1 MKPLGTP
8 EPNEEKENPMTTL
21 AMPRQRRDSGMEGMV
36 ARWYAANT
44 AEMMNQYVELAQR
57 IAGELA
63 PGSAVLEVAPGPG
76 YFSLELAKRGNY
88 SITGLDLSHTFVEMA
103 AKRAAQAGV
112 KVRFLQGSASDM
124 PLPANSFDF
133 LLCRAAFKNFGQPVA
148 ALREM
153 CRVLKPGGRALII
166 DLRGD
171 ASRDEI
177 RRQVDEMGLSTVN
190 RLLTQLAFRHFL
202 LRRAYTKQQFEQLL
216 AQTSFSHSQVTE
228 SGVGLEIS
236 MTK

>member
-1 MKPLGTP
+1 
-8 EPNEEKENPMTTL
+8 MTTL
-21 AMPRQRRDSGMEGMV
+21 AVPRPRRDSGMEGMV
-36 ARWYAANT
+36 AKWYAANT
-44 AEMMNQYVELAQR
+44 AEMMNQYVELADR

-63 PGSAVLEVAPGPG
+63 PGSSVLEVAPGPG
-76 YFSLELAKRGNY
+76 YFSIELARRGNY

-112 KVRFLQGSASDM
+112 KTRFVQGSASNM
-124 PLPANSFDF
+124 PLQANSFDF

-171 ASRDEI
+171 ASPNEI
-177 RRQVDEMGLSTVN
+177 RRQVDEMRLTTVN
-190 RLLTQLAFRHFL
+190 RFLTQLAFRFFL
-202 LRRAYTKQQFEQLL
+202 LRRAYTKQQFEQML
-216 AQTSFSHSQVTE
+216 AQTTFNQSKVTE